1 MWPDVW
7 QSGPHRPPCAFWR
20 AVCVSRRGSFGQ
32 QVHLPWPRY
41 IKIWLA
47 PRGVIRAVLDAAMQ
61 KMYRQRD
68 AVYLLWR
75 NGLLRVDFS
84 DREYQV
90 KKAGAR
96 PALFGHDASMAA
108 QKRDNRGMID
118 VVGPWGALRRR

>member
-1 MWPDVW
+1 
-7 QSGPHRPPCAFWR
+7 
-20 AVCVSRRGSFGQ
+20 
-32 QVHLPWPRY
+32 
-41 IKIWLA
+41 
-47 PRGVIRAVLDAAMQ
+47 MQ

-108 QKRDNRGMID
+108 QKRDNRDMID